1 MEVLNLNDI
10 KSHSVAKNWIGLDK
24 SINEKA
30 RTQKEVEKNK
40 ERLNFF
46 NSKTPHPEQIKFL
59 KQ

>member
-30 RTQKEVEKNK
+30 RT
-40 ERLNFF
+40 
-46 NSKTPHPEQIKFL
+46 
-59 KQ
+59 